1 MSDISGIYVITNCIN
16 GRKYVGSSN
25 KIEYRFYQHRSE
37 LRKNKHRNPS
47 LQAAWNKYG
56 AENFTF
62 SPLEVVDDLSHLLTR
77 EKFYME
83 QLKEFG
89 LYNICLE
96 PSHQRL
102 GVRHTD
108 EAKRKISVGHKGR
121 PQTDEHRNNIKKA
134 MQRPDVQAKLSL
146 GRRGKKRSEES
157 NAKTALSMKK
167 ICSNP
172 EHRKRQALKMLEISG
187 TIAWKERARK
197 LGFSNKGRKQKPL
210 NEEQRKRLSESV
222 TEWWKKRKATA

>member
-1 MSDISGIYVITNCIN
+1 
-16 GRKYVGSSN
+16 
-25 KIEYRFYQHRSE
+25 
-37 LRKNKHRNPS
+37 
-47 LQAAWNKYG
+47 
-56 AENFTF
+56 
-62 SPLEVVDDLSHLLTR
+62 
-77 EKFYME
+77 ME

-197 LGFSNKGRKQKPL
+197 LGFSNKGTTQSKRG
-210 NEEQRKRLSESV
+210 NSEDIIREQARRTKSKAEQHLGAIV
-222 TEWWKKRKATA
+222 TTIKEVFPCP